1 MTVFDLVKKNM
12 RKNISRY
19 SLYFFSMIF
28 SIVVYYVFA
37 TLQYDQSISKVIG
50 EELRLQ
56 GIFNASNY
64 VLLTFIV
71 VFIWY
76 TNSFFIRQRKRELGL
91 YHLVGIEKRTIGK
104 MIFYENM
111 LLGIFSLVV
120 GILLGTVFSRLF
132 VLFLL
137 KLMGLS
143 LSITLTFSF
152 QAVLKTAVV
161 FLIVTIFISFQGYF
175 IMYRYTLL
183 DLFQAESKSER
194 VNKMNSKRSIV
205 VGGLGILLV
214 GYGYYLSSG
223 NIVTPKFFVIVAVV
237 LFSVIFGTFLLFKAT
252 IEWLMGLYREH
263 ASRYYSFANMLSV
276 STMMYR
282 IKANARVLTLI
293 TILSATT
300 LVAVGVTYSS
310 YYNTK
315 ADARSMQPY
324 DYTLHSKNAAQDFM
338 EVLRELDIQSN
349 PYVYHIVKHSAD
361 LSDFRFITSGYY
373 KDREQ
378 ISFLDEE
385 EVRKNGVSVPGLSP
399 NETVIF
405 DSMAKGKVF
414 KPSTGKTAAV
424 QLNKSEQLALK
435 VVKSEPLLILDSD
448 SAGYQFVVNHDTF
461 NKLLKAGQK
470 QAVYVFNTDDGNK
483 QNELTK
489 NYHQIAK
496 EAGESRTSYYDVFQ
510 AGLMSKGLFIFIGG
524 FLGLVFLM
532 ATGSIIYFKQI
543 SEAEQERKRFEV
555 LRKLGFSV
563 SQMMSAVRKQQLFTF
578 GLPLVMGILHSLFA
592 LKVITNLIGES
603 LIVPVLIAD
612 AVYGIIYFFF
622 YWLTMNYYR
631 MVIKRL

>member
-143 LSITLTFSF
+143 LSITLTFSL

-223 NIVTPKFFVIVAVV
+223 NIVTPKFFLIVAVV

-252 IEWLMGLYREH
+252 IEWLMGLYRER
-263 ASRYYSFANMLSV
+263 ASGYYSFANMLSV

-300 LVAVGVTYSS
+300 LVSVGVTYSS

-324 DYTLHSKNAAQDFM
+324 DYTLHSKNAAQEFTD
-338 EVLRELDIQSN
+338 VLDELDIQSKQ
-349 PYVYHIVKHSAD
+349 YVYHIVKHSAD

-385 EVRKNGVSVPGLSP
+385 EVRKNGISDPALSA

-496 EAGESRTSYYDVFQ
+496 KAGESRTSYYDVFQ

-578 GLPLVMGILHSLFA
+578 GLPLVIGILHSLFA
-592 LKVITNLIGES
+592 LKVITNLTGES

>member
-1 MTVFDLVKKNM
+1 
-12 RKNISRY
+12 
-19 SLYFFSMIF
+19 
-28 SIVVYYVFA
+28 
-37 TLQYDQSISKVIG
+37 
-50 EELRLQ
+50 
-56 GIFNASNY
+56 
-64 VLLTFIV
+64 
-71 VFIWY
+71 
-76 TNSFFIRQRKRELGL
+76 
-91 YHLVGIEKRTIGK
+91 
-104 MIFYENM
+104 
-111 LLGIFSLVV
+111 
-120 GILLGTVFSRLF
+120 
-132 VLFLL
+132 
-137 KLMGLS
+137 
-143 LSITLTFSF
+143 
-152 QAVLKTAVV
+152 
-161 FLIVTIFISFQGYF
+161 
-175 IMYRYTLL
+175 MYRYTLL

-223 NIVTPKFFVIVAVV
+223 NIVTPKFFLIVAVV
-237 LFSVIFGTFLLFKAT
+237 LFLVIFGTFLLFKAT

-263 ASRYYSFANMLSV
+263 ANRYYSFANMLSV

-324 DYTLHSKNAAQDFM
+324 DYTLHSKKAAQEFM
-338 EVLRELDIQSN
+338 DVLDELDIQSN
-349 PYVYHIVKHSAD
+349 RYVYHIVKHSAD

-385 EVRKNGVSVPGLSP
+385 EVRKNGVSVPELSA

-424 QLNKSEQLALK
+424 ELSKSEQLALK

-448 SAGYQFVVNHDTF
+448 SAELSVVVNHDTF

-578 GLPLVMGILHSLFA
+578 GLPLVIGILHSLFA
-592 LKVITNLIGES
+592 LNVITNLTGES

-631 MVIKRL
+631 IVIKRL

>member
-143 LSITLTFSF
+143 LSITLTFSL

-223 NIVTPKFFVIVAVV
+223 NIVTPKFFLIVAVV

-252 IEWLMGLYREH
+252 IEWLMGLYRER
-263 ASRYYSFANMLSV
+263 ASGYYSFANMLSV

-300 LVAVGVTYSS
+300 LVSVGVTYSS

-324 DYTLHSKNAAQDFM
+324 DYTLHSKNAAQEFM
-338 EVLRELDIQSN
+338 DVLDELDIQSKQ
-349 PYVYHIVKHSAD
+349 YVYHIVKHSAD

-385 EVRKNGVSVPGLSP
+385 EVRKNGVSVPALSA

-424 QLNKSEQLALK
+424 QLNKSEQLTLK

-496 EAGESRTSYYDVFQ
+496 KAGESRTSYYDVFQ

-578 GLPLVMGILHSLFA
+578 GLPLVIGILHSLFA
-592 LKVITNLIGES
+592 LKVITNLTGES

>member
-50 EELRLQ
+50 EELRMQ

-143 LSITLTFSF
+143 LSITLTFSL

-223 NIVTPKFFVIVAVV
+223 NIVTPKFFLIVAVV

-324 DYTLHSKNAAQDFM
+324 DYTLHSKKTAQEFM
-338 EVLRELDIQSN
+338 DVLDELDIQSN
-349 PYVYHIVKHSAD
+349 RYVYHIVKHSAD

-385 EVRKNGVSVPGLSP
+385 EVRKNGVSVPALSA

-470 QAVYVFNTDDGNK
+470 QVVYVFNTDDGNK

-578 GLPLVMGILHSLFA
+578 GLPLVIGILHSLFA
-592 LKVITNLIGES
+592 LKIITNLIGES

>member
-1 MTVFDLVKKNM
+1 M

-28 SIVVYYVFA
+28 SIIVYYVFA
-37 TLQYDQSISKVIG
+37 TLQYDQSISKFIG

-223 NIVTPKFFVIVAVV
+223 NIVTPKFFLIVAVV

-263 ASRYYSFANMLSV
+263 ANRYYSFANMLSV

-282 IKANARVLTLI
+282 IKANAQVLTLI

-324 DYTLHSKNAAQDFM
+324 DYTLHSKKAAQEFTD
-338 EVLRELDIQSN
+338 VLDELDIQSN
-349 PYVYHIVKHSAD
+349 RYVYHIVKHSAD

-385 EVRKNGVSVPGLSP
+385 EVRKNGVSVPELSA

-424 QLNKSEQLALK
+424 ELSKSEQLALK

-563 SQMMSAVRKQQLFTF
+563 SQVMSAVRKQQLFTF
-578 GLPLVMGILHSLFA
+578 GLPLVIGILHSLFA
-592 LKVITNLIGES
+592 LNVITNLTGES

-631 MVIKRL
+631 IVIKRL

>member
-28 SIVVYYVFA
+28 SIIVYYVFA

-161 FLIVTIFISFQGYF
+161 FLLVTIFISFQGYF

-194 VNKMNSKRSIV
+194 VNKMNSKRSIA

-223 NIVTPKFFVIVAVV
+223 NIVTPKFFLIVAVV

-324 DYTLHSKNAAQDFM
+324 DYTLHSKKAAQEFM
-338 EVLRELDIQSN
+338 DVLDELDIQSSR
-349 PYVYHIVKHSAD
+349 YVYHIVKHSAD

-385 EVRKNGVSVPGLSP
+385 EVRKNGVSVPALSA

-424 QLNKSEQLALK
+424 QLNKSEELTLK

-448 SAGYQFVVNHDTF
+448 SAGYQFVVHHDTF

-483 QNELTK
+483 QNELAK

-578 GLPLVMGILHSLFA
+578 GLPLVIGILHSLFA
-592 LKVITNLIGES
+592 LKVITNLTGES

>member
-12 RKNISRY
+12 RQNISRY

-28 SIVVYYVFA
+28 SIIVYYVFA

-143 LSITLTFSF
+143 LSITLTFSL

-223 NIVTPKFFVIVAVV
+223 NIVTPKFFLIVAVV

-252 IEWLMGLYREH
+252 IEWLMGIYREH
-263 ASRYYSFANMLSV
+263 ANRYYSFANMLSV

-324 DYTLHSKNAAQDFM
+324 DYTLHSKKAAQEFM
-338 EVLRELDIQSN
+338 DVLDELDIQSN
-349 PYVYHIVKHSAD
+349 RYVYHIVKHSAD

-373 KDREQ
+373 KDRKQ

-385 EVRKNGVSVPGLSP
+385 EVRKNGVSVPALSA

-424 QLNKSEQLALK
+424 ELNKSELLALK

-543 SEAEQERKRFEV
+543 SEAEQESKRFEV

-578 GLPLVMGILHSLFA
+578 GLPLVIGILHSLFA
-592 LKVITNLIGES
+592 LKVITNLTGES

>member
-28 SIVVYYVFA
+28 SIIVYYVFA
-37 TLQYDQSISKVIG
+37 TLQYDQSISKFIG

-223 NIVTPKFFVIVAVV
+223 NIVTPKFFLIVAVV

-263 ASRYYSFANMLSV
+263 ANRYYSFANMLSV

-324 DYTLHSKNAAQDFM
+324 DYTLHSKKAAQEFTD
-338 EVLRELDIQSN
+338 VLDELDIQSN
-349 PYVYHIVKHSAD
+349 RYVYHIVKHSAD

-385 EVRKNGVSVPGLSP
+385 EVRKNGVSVPELSA

-424 QLNKSEQLALK
+424 ELSKSEQLALK

-563 SQMMSAVRKQQLFTF
+563 SQVMSAVRKQQLFTF
-578 GLPLVMGILHSLFA
+578 GLPLVIGILHSLFA
-592 LKVITNLIGES
+592 LNVITNLTGES

-631 MVIKRL
+631 IVIKRL

>member
-28 SIVVYYVFA
+28 SIIVYYVFA

-161 FLIVTIFISFQGYF
+161 FLLVTIFISFQGYF

-194 VNKMNSKRSIV
+194 VNKMNSKRSIA

-223 NIVTPKFFVIVAVV
+223 NIVTPKFFLIVAVV

-324 DYTLHSKNAAQDFM
+324 DYTLHSKKAAQEFM
-338 EVLRELDIQSN
+338 DVLDELDIQSYR
-349 PYVYHIVKHSAD
+349 YVYHIVKHSAD

-385 EVRKNGVSVPGLSP
+385 EVRKNGVSVPALSA

-424 QLNKSEQLALK
+424 QLNKSEELTLK

-448 SAGYQFVVNHDTF
+448 SAGYQFVVHHDTF

-483 QNELTK
+483 QNELAK

-578 GLPLVMGILHSLFA
+578 GLPLVIGILHSLFA
-592 LKVITNLIGES
+592 LKVITNLTGES

>member
-132 VLFLL
+132 ELFLL

-143 LSITLTFSF
+143 LSITLTFSL

-223 NIVTPKFFVIVAVV
+223 NIVTPKFFLIVAVV

-324 DYTLHSKNAAQDFM
+324 DYTLHSKKTAQEFM
-338 EVLRELDIQSN
+338 DVLDELDIQSN
-349 PYVYHIVKHSAD
+349 RYVYHIVKHSAD

-385 EVRKNGVSVPGLSP
+385 EVRKNGVSVPALSA

-414 KPSTGKTAAV
+414 RPSTGKTAAV

-470 QAVYVFNTDDGNK
+470 QVVYVFNTDDGNK

-578 GLPLVMGILHSLFA
+578 GLPLVIGILHSLFA
-592 LKVITNLIGES
+592 LKVITNLTGES

>member
-28 SIVVYYVFA
+28 SIIVYYVFA

-50 EELRLQ
+50 EEMRLQ

-111 LLGIFSLVV
+111 VLGIFSLVV

-143 LSITLTFSF
+143 LSIMLTFSF

-385 EVRKNGVSVPGLSP
+385 EVRKNGVSVPGLSA

-461 NKLLKAGQK
+461 IKISKAGQK

-592 LKVITNLIGES
+592 LKVIMNLTGES

>member
-28 SIVVYYVFA
+28 SIIVYYVFA

-161 FLIVTIFISFQGYF
+161 FLLVTIFISFQGYF

-194 VNKMNSKRSIV
+194 VNKMNSKRSIA

-223 NIVTPKFFVIVAVV
+223 NIVTPKFFLIVAVV

-324 DYTLHSKNAAQDFM
+324 DYTLHSKKAAQEFM
-338 EVLRELDIQSN
+338 EVLDELDIQSN
-349 PYVYHIVKHSAD
+349 RYVYHIVKHSAD

-385 EVRKNGVSVPGLSP
+385 EVRKNGVSVPALSA

-405 DSMAKGKVF
+405 DSMTKGKVF

-424 QLNKSEQLALK
+424 QLNKSEELTLK

-448 SAGYQFVVNHDTF
+448 SAGYQFVVHHDTF

-483 QNELTK
+483 QNELAK

-578 GLPLVMGILHSLFA
+578 GLPLVIGILHSLFA
-592 LKVITNLIGES
+592 LKVITNLTGES

>member
-1 MTVFDLVKKNM
+1 M
-12 RKNISRY
+12 RQNISRY

-28 SIVVYYVFA
+28 SIIVYYVFA

-143 LSITLTFSF
+143 LSITLTFSL

-223 NIVTPKFFVIVAVV
+223 NIVTPKFFLIVAVV

-252 IEWLMGLYREH
+252 IEWLMGIYREH
-263 ASRYYSFANMLSV
+263 ANRYYSFANMLSV

-324 DYTLHSKNAAQDFM
+324 DYTLHSKKAAQEFM
-338 EVLRELDIQSN
+338 DVLDELDIQSN
-349 PYVYHIVKHSAD
+349 RYVYHIVKHSAD

-373 KDREQ
+373 KDRKQ

-385 EVRKNGVSVPGLSP
+385 EVRKNGVSVPALSA

-424 QLNKSEQLALK
+424 ELNKSELLALK

-543 SEAEQERKRFEV
+543 SEAEQESKRFEV

-578 GLPLVMGILHSLFA
+578 GLPLVIGILHSLFA
-592 LKVITNLIGES
+592 LKVITNLTGES

>member
-28 SIVVYYVFA
+28 SIIVYYVFA

-161 FLIVTIFISFQGYF
+161 FLLVTIFISFQGYF

-194 VNKMNSKRSIV
+194 VNKMNSKRLIA

-223 NIVTPKFFVIVAVV
+223 NIVTPKFFLIVAVV

-324 DYTLHSKNAAQDFM
+324 DYTLHSKKAAQEFM
-338 EVLRELDIQSN
+338 DVLDELDIQSN
-349 PYVYHIVKHSAD
+349 RYVYHIVKHSGD

-385 EVRKNGVSVPGLSP
+385 EVRKNGVSVPALSA

-424 QLNKSEQLALK
+424 QLNKSEELTLK

-448 SAGYQFVVNHDTF
+448 SAGYQFVVHHDTF

-483 QNELTK
+483 QNELAK

-578 GLPLVMGILHSLFA
+578 GLPLVIGILHSLFA
-592 LKVITNLIGES
+592 LKVITNLTGES

>member
-28 SIVVYYVFA
+28 SIIVYYVFA

-111 LLGIFSLVV
+111 LLGISSLVA

-143 LSITLTFSF
+143 LSITLTFSL

-194 VNKMNSKRSIV
+194 VNKMNSKRSII

-223 NIVTPKFFVIVAVV
+223 NIVTPKFFLIVAVV

-263 ASRYYSFANMLSV
+263 ASGYYSFANMLSV

-338 EVLRELDIQSN
+338 EVLDELDIQSN
-349 PYVYHIVKHSAD
+349 RYVYHIVKHSAD

-385 EVRKNGVSVPGLSP
+385 EVRKNGVSVPALSA

-424 QLNKSEQLALK
+424 QLNKSEELALK
-435 VVKSEPLLILDSD
+435 VVKSEPFLILDSD

-543 SEAEQERKRFEV
+543 SEAEQESKRFEV

-578 GLPLVMGILHSLFA
+578 GLPLVIGILHSLFA

-612 AVYGIIYFFF
+612 AVYGIIYFLF
-622 YWLTMNYYR
+622 YWMTMNYYR

>member
-28 SIVVYYVFA
+28 SIIVYYVFA
-37 TLQYDQSISKVIG
+37 TLQYDQSISKFIG

-223 NIVTPKFFVIVAVV
+223 NIVTPKFFLIVAVV

-263 ASRYYSFANMLSV
+263 ANRYYSFANMLSV

-282 IKANARVLTLI
+282 IKANAQVLTLI

-324 DYTLHSKNAAQDFM
+324 DYTLHSKKAAQEFTD
-338 EVLRELDIQSN
+338 VLDELDIQSN
-349 PYVYHIVKHSAD
+349 RYVYHIVKHSAD

-385 EVRKNGVSVPGLSP
+385 EVRKNGVSVPELSA

-424 QLNKSEQLALK
+424 ELSKSEQLALK

-555 LRKLGFSV
+555 LRKPGFSV
-563 SQMMSAVRKQQLFTF
+563 SQVMSAVRKQQLFTF
-578 GLPLVMGILHSLFA
+578 GLPLVIGILHSLFA
-592 LKVITNLIGES
+592 LNVITNLTGES

-631 MVIKRL
+631 IVIKRL

>member
-28 SIVVYYVFA
+28 SIIVYYVFA

-50 EELRLQ
+50 EEMRLQ

-91 YHLVGIEKRTIGK
+91 YHLVGIEKCTIGK

-143 LSITLTFSF
+143 LSITLTFSL

-194 VNKMNSKRSIV
+194 VNKMNSKRSIA

-223 NIVTPKFFVIVAVV
+223 NIVTPKFFLIVAVV

-263 ASRYYSFANMLSV
+263 ASGYYSFANMLSV

-324 DYTLHSKNAAQDFM
+324 DYTLHSKKAAQEFM
-338 EVLRELDIQSN
+338 DVLDELDIQSN
-349 PYVYHIVKHSAD
+349 RYVYHIVKHSAD

-385 EVRKNGVSVPGLSP
+385 EVRKNGVSVPALSA

-414 KPSTGKTAAV
+414 KPSTGKIAAV
-424 QLNKSEQLALK
+424 QLNKSEELALK

-461 NKLLKAGQK
+461 IKLLKSGQK
-470 QAVYVFNTDDGNK
+470 QAVYVFNTGDGNK

-578 GLPLVMGILHSLFA
+578 GLPLVIGILHSLFA
-592 LKVITNLIGES
+592 LKVITNLTGES

-612 AVYGIIYFFF
+612 AVYGVIYFIF

>member
-28 SIVVYYVFA
+28 SIIVYYVFA
-37 TLQYDQSISKVIG
+37 TLQYDQSISKFIG

-143 LSITLTFSF
+143 FSITLTFSL

-385 EVRKNGVSVPGLSP
+385 EVRKNGVSVPGLSA

-578 GLPLVMGILHSLFA
+578 GLPLVIGILHSLFA
-592 LKVITNLIGES
+592 LKVITNLTGES

>member
-28 SIVVYYVFA
+28 SIIVYYVFA
-37 TLQYDQSISKVIG
+37 TLQYDQSISKFIG

-223 NIVTPKFFVIVAVV
+223 NIVTPKFFLIVAVV

-324 DYTLHSKNAAQDFM
+324 DYTLHSKKAAEDFM
-338 EVLRELDIQSN
+338 DVLDELDIQSN
-349 PYVYHIVKHSAD
+349 RYVYHIVKHSAD

-385 EVRKNGVSVPGLSP
+385 EVRKNGVSVPALSA

-424 QLNKSEQLALK
+424 ELSKSEQLALK

-578 GLPLVMGILHSLFA
+578 GLPLVIGILHSLFA
-592 LKVITNLIGES
+592 LKVITNLTGES

>member
-1 MTVFDLVKKNM
+1 M

-143 LSITLTFSF
+143 FSITLTFSL

-194 VNKMNSKRSIV
+194 VNKMNSKRSIA

-223 NIVTPKFFVIVAVV
+223 NIVTPEFFLVVVVV

-263 ASRYYSFANMLSV
+263 ASGYYSFANMLSV

-324 DYTLHSKNAAQDFM
+324 DYTLHSKKAAQEFM
-338 EVLRELDIQSN
+338 NVLDELDIQSN
-349 PYVYHIVKHSAD
+349 RYVYHIVKYSAD

-385 EVRKNGVSVPGLSP
+385 EVRKNGVSVPALSA

-435 VVKSEPLLILDSD
+435 VVKSEPSLILDSD

-461 NKLLKAGQK
+461 IKLSKAGQK

-483 QNELTK
+483 QNELAK

-578 GLPLVMGILHSLFA
+578 GLPLVIGILHSLFA
-592 LKVITNLIGES
+592 LKVITNLTGES

>member
-12 RKNISRY
+12 RKNVSRY

-143 LSITLTFSF
+143 LSIMLTFSF

-461 NKLLKAGQK
+461 IKISKAGQK
-470 QAVYVFNTDDGNK
+470 QAVYVFNTDDRNK

-592 LKVITNLIGES
+592 LKVITNLTGEN

>member
-28 SIVVYYVFA
+28 SIIVYYVFA
-37 TLQYDQSISKVIG
+37 TLQYDQSISKFIG

-111 LLGIFSLVV
+111 VLGIFSLVV

-223 NIVTPKFFVIVAVV
+223 NIVTPKFFLIVAVV

-263 ASRYYSFANMLSV
+263 ANRYYSFANMLSV

-324 DYTLHSKNAAQDFM
+324 DYTLHSKKAAQEFTD
-338 EVLRELDIQSN
+338 VLDELDIQSN
-349 PYVYHIVKHSAD
+349 RYVYHIVKHSAD

-385 EVRKNGVSVPGLSP
+385 EVRKNGVSVPELSA

-424 QLNKSEQLALK
+424 ELSKSEQLALK

-578 GLPLVMGILHSLFA
+578 GLPLVISILHSLFA
-592 LKVITNLIGES
+592 LNVITNLTGES

-631 MVIKRL
+631 IVIKRL

>member
-12 RKNISRY
+12 RKNVSRY

-143 LSITLTFSF
+143 LSIMLTFSF

-385 EVRKNGVSVPGLSP
+385 EVRKNGVSVPGLSA

-461 NKLLKAGQK
+461 IKISKAGQK

-496 EAGESRTSYYDVFQ
+496 EAGESRISYYDVFQ

-563 SQMMSAVRKQQLFTF
+563 SQMMRAVRKQQLFTF
-578 GLPLVMGILHSLFA
+578 GLPLVIGILHSLFA
-592 LKVITNLIGES
+592 LKVITNLTGES

>member
-28 SIVVYYVFA
+28 SIIVYYVFA

-161 FLIVTIFISFQGYF
+161 FLLVTIFISFQGYF

-194 VNKMNSKRSIV
+194 VNKMNSKRSIA

-223 NIVTPKFFVIVAVV
+223 NIVTPKFFLIVAVV

-324 DYTLHSKNAAQDFM
+324 DYTLHSKKAAQEFM
-338 EVLRELDIQSN
+338 DVLDELDIQSN
-349 PYVYHIVKHSAD
+349 RYVYHIVKHSAD

-385 EVRKNGVSVPGLSP
+385 EVRKNGVSVPALSA

-405 DSMAKGKVF
+405 DSMTKGKVF

-424 QLNKSEQLALK
+424 QLNKSEELTLK

-448 SAGYQFVVNHDTF
+448 SAGYQFVVHHDTF

-483 QNELTK
+483 QNELAK

-578 GLPLVMGILHSLFA
+578 GLPLVIGILHSLFA
-592 LKVITNLIGES
+592 LKVITNLTGES

>member
-12 RKNISRY
+12 RQNISRY

-28 SIVVYYVFA
+28 SIIVYYVFA

-143 LSITLTFSF
+143 LSITLTFSL

-223 NIVTPKFFVIVAVV
+223 NIVTPKFFLIVAVV

-252 IEWLMGLYREH
+252 IEWLMGIYREH

-324 DYTLHSKNAAQDFM
+324 DYTLHSKKAAQEFM
-338 EVLRELDIQSN
+338 DVLDELDIQSN
-349 PYVYHIVKHSAD
+349 RYVYHIVKHSAD

-373 KDREQ
+373 KDRKQ

-385 EVRKNGVSVPGLSP
+385 EVRKNGVSVPALSA

-424 QLNKSEQLALK
+424 ELNKSELLALK

-578 GLPLVMGILHSLFA
+578 GLPLVIGILHSLFA
-592 LKVITNLIGES
+592 LKVITNLTGES

>member
-1 MTVFDLVKKNM
+1 M
-12 RKNISRY
+12 RQNISRY

-28 SIVVYYVFA
+28 SIIVYYVFA

-64 VLLTFIV
+64 VLLTFIG

-143 LSITLTFSF
+143 LSITLTFSL

-223 NIVTPKFFVIVAVV
+223 NIVTPKFFLIVAVV
-237 LFSVIFGTFLLFKAT
+237 LFLVIFGTFLLFKAT
-252 IEWLMGLYREH
+252 IEWLMGLYRER
-263 ASRYYSFANMLSV
+263 ASGYYSFANMLSV

-300 LVAVGVTYSS
+300 LVSVGVTYSS

-324 DYTLHSKNAAQDFM
+324 DYTLHSKNAAQEFM
-338 EVLRELDIQSN
+338 DVLDELDIQSKQ
-349 PYVYHIVKHSAD
+349 YVYHIVKHSAD

-385 EVRKNGVSVPGLSP
+385 EVRKNGVSVPALSA

-496 EAGESRTSYYDVFQ
+496 KAGESRTSYYDVFQ

-578 GLPLVMGILHSLFA
+578 GLPLVISILHSLFA
-592 LKVITNLIGES
+592 LKVITNLTGES

>member
-1 MTVFDLVKKNM
+1 
-12 RKNISRY
+12 
-19 SLYFFSMIF
+19 
-28 SIVVYYVFA
+28 
-37 TLQYDQSISKVIG
+37 
-50 EELRLQ
+50 
-56 GIFNASNY
+56 
-64 VLLTFIV
+64 
-71 VFIWY
+71 
-76 TNSFFIRQRKRELGL
+76 
-91 YHLVGIEKRTIGK
+91 
-104 MIFYENM
+104 
-111 LLGIFSLVV
+111 
-120 GILLGTVFSRLF
+120 
-132 VLFLL
+132 
-137 KLMGLS
+137 
-143 LSITLTFSF
+143 
-152 QAVLKTAVV
+152 
-161 FLIVTIFISFQGYF
+161 
-175 IMYRYTLL
+175 MYRYTLL

-194 VNKMNSKRSIV
+194 VNKINSKRSIV

-223 NIVTPKFFVIVAVV
+223 NIVTPKFFLIVAVV

-263 ASRYYSFANMLSV
+263 ASGYYSFANMLSV

-282 IKANARVLTLI
+282 IKVNARVLTLI

-338 EVLRELDIQSN
+338 DVLRELDIQSN
-349 PYVYHIVKHSAD
+349 QYVYHIVKHSAD

-373 KDREQ
+373 GDGER

-385 EVRKNGVSVPGLSP
+385 EVRKNGVSIPTLNA
-399 NETVIF
+399 NETVVF

-435 VVKSEPLLILDSD
+435 VVKSEPSLILDSE

-461 NKLLKAGQK
+461 IKLSKAGQK

-496 EAGESRTSYYDVFQ
+496 EAGERRTSYYDVFQ

-578 GLPLVMGILHSLFA
+578 GLPLVIGILHSLFA
-592 LKVITNLIGES
+592 LKVITNLTGES

-612 AVYGIIYFFF
+612 AVYGVIYFIF

>member
-1 MTVFDLVKKNM
+1 
-12 RKNISRY
+12 
-19 SLYFFSMIF
+19 
-28 SIVVYYVFA
+28 
-37 TLQYDQSISKVIG
+37 
-50 EELRLQ
+50 
-56 GIFNASNY
+56 
-64 VLLTFIV
+64 
-71 VFIWY
+71 
-76 TNSFFIRQRKRELGL
+76 
-91 YHLVGIEKRTIGK
+91 
-104 MIFYENM
+104 
-111 LLGIFSLVV
+111 
-120 GILLGTVFSRLF
+120 
-132 VLFLL
+132 
-137 KLMGLS
+137 
-143 LSITLTFSF
+143 
-152 QAVLKTAVV
+152 V

-223 NIVTPKFFVIVAVV
+223 NIVTPKFFLIVAVV

-263 ASRYYSFANMLSV
+263 ASGYYSFANMLSV

-310 YYNTK
+310 YYHTK

-324 DYTLHSKNAAQDFM
+324 DYTLHSKNAAQDFI
-338 EVLRELDIQSN
+338 EVLRKLDIQSN
-349 PYVYHIVKHSAD
+349 QYVYHIVKHSAD

-373 KDREQ
+373 GDGER

-385 EVRKNGVSVPGLSP
+385 EVRKNGVSVPSLSA
-399 NETVIF
+399 NETVVF

-414 KPSTGKTAAV
+414 KPSTGKTAVV

-435 VVKSEPLLILDSD
+435 VVKSEPSLILDSE

-461 NKLLKAGQK
+461 IKLSKAGQK
-470 QAVYVFNTDDGNK
+470 QAVYVFNTDDENK

-496 EAGESRTSYYDVFQ
+496 VAGESRTSYYDVFQ

-563 SQMMSAVRKQQLFTF
+563 SQMMSTVRKQQLFTF
-578 GLPLVMGILHSLFA
+578 GLPLVIGILHSLFA

-612 AVYGIIYFFF
+612 AVYGIIYFLF

>member
-28 SIVVYYVFA
+28 SIIVYYVFA

-194 VNKMNSKRSIV
+194 VNKVNSKRSIV

-223 NIVTPKFFVIVAVV
+223 NIVTPKFFLIVTVV

-263 ASRYYSFANMLSV
+263 ASGYYSFANMLSV

-324 DYTLHSKNAAQDFM
+324 DYTLHSKNAAQEFM
-338 EVLRELDIQSN
+338 DVLDELDIQSN
-349 PYVYHIVKHSAD
+349 RYVYHIVKHSAD

-373 KDREQ
+373 GDGER

-385 EVRKNGVSVPGLSP
+385 EVRKNGVSVPSLRA

-424 QLNKSEQLALK
+424 ELNKSEQLALK

-470 QAVYVFNTDDGNK
+470 QAVYVFNTGDGNK

-496 EAGESRTSYYDVFQ
+496 VAGESRTSYYDVFQ

-578 GLPLVMGILHSLFA
+578 GLPLVIGILHSLFA

-612 AVYGIIYFFF
+612 AVYGIIYFLF

>member
-1 MTVFDLVKKNM
+1 M

-28 SIVVYYVFA
+28 SIIVYYVFA

-50 EELRLQ
+50 EEMRLQ

-143 LSITLTFSF
+143 LSITLTFSL

-194 VNKMNSKRSIV
+194 VNKISSKKSIA

-223 NIVTPKFFVIVAVV
+223 NIVTPKFFLIVAVV

-263 ASRYYSFANMLSV
+263 ASGYYSFANMLSV

-324 DYTLHSKNAAQDFM
+324 DYTLHSKKAAQEFM
-338 EVLRELDIQSN
+338 DVLDELDIQSN
-349 PYVYHIVKHSAD
+349 RYVYHIVKHSAD

-385 EVRKNGVSVPGLSP
+385 EVRKNGVSVPALSA

-424 QLNKSEQLALK
+424 QLKESEELALK

-461 NKLLKAGQK
+461 IKLSKSGQK
-470 QAVYVFNTDDGNK
+470 QAVYVFNTGDGNK
-483 QNELTK
+483 QSELTK

-496 EAGESRTSYYDVFQ
+496 KAGESRTSYYDVFQ
-510 AGLMSKGLFIFIGG
+510 TGLMSKGLFIFIGG

-578 GLPLVMGILHSLFA
+578 GLPLVIGILHSLFA
-592 LKVITNLIGES
+592 LKVIMNLTGES

-612 AVYGIIYFFF
+612 AVYGVIYFIF

>member
-28 SIVVYYVFA
+28 SIIVYYVFA
-37 TLQYDQSISKVIG
+37 TLQYDQSISKFIG

-223 NIVTPKFFVIVAVV
+223 NIVTPKFFLIVAVV

-263 ASRYYSFANMLSV
+263 ANRYYSFANMLSV

-324 DYTLHSKNAAQDFM
+324 DYTLHSKKAAQEFM
-338 EVLRELDIQSN
+338 DVLDELDIQSN
-349 PYVYHIVKHSAD
+349 RYVYHIVKHSAD

-385 EVRKNGVSVPGLSP
+385 EVRKNGVSVPELSA

-424 QLNKSEQLALK
+424 ELSKSEQLALK

-496 EAGESRTSYYDVFQ
+496 VAGESRTSYYDVFQ

-578 GLPLVMGILHSLFA
+578 GLPLVIGILHSLFA
-592 LKVITNLIGES
+592 LNVITNLTGES

-631 MVIKRL
+631 IVIKRL

>member
-28 SIVVYYVFA
+28 SIIVYYVFA

-111 LLGIFSLVV
+111 LLGISSLVA

-143 LSITLTFSF
+143 LSITLTFSL

-194 VNKMNSKRSIV
+194 VNKMNSKRSII

-223 NIVTPKFFVIVAVV
+223 NIVTPKFFLIVAVV

-263 ASRYYSFANMLSV
+263 ASGYYSFANMLSV

-315 ADARSMQPY
+315 ADARSIQPY

-338 EVLRELDIQSN
+338 EVLSELDIQSN
-349 PYVYHIVKHSAD
+349 RYVYHIVKHSAD

-385 EVRKNGVSVPGLSP
+385 EVRKNGVSVPALSA

-424 QLNKSEQLALK
+424 QLNKSEELALK
-435 VVKSEPLLILDSD
+435 VVKSEPFLILDSD

-578 GLPLVMGILHSLFA
+578 GLPLVIGILHSLFA

-612 AVYGIIYFFF
+612 AVYGIIYFLF

>member
-12 RKNISRY
+12 RQNISRY

-28 SIVVYYVFA
+28 SIIVYYVFA
-37 TLQYDQSISKVIG
+37 TLQYDQSISKFIG

-143 LSITLTFSF
+143 LSITLTFSL

-194 VNKMNSKRSIV
+194 VNKMNSKRSIA

-223 NIVTPKFFVIVAVV
+223 NIVTPKFFLIVAVV

-263 ASRYYSFANMLSV
+263 ANRYYSFANMLSV

-324 DYTLHSKNAAQDFM
+324 DYTLHSKKAAQEFM
-338 EVLRELDIQSN
+338 DVLDELDIQSN
-349 PYVYHIVKHSAD
+349 RYVYHIVKHSAD

-385 EVRKNGVSVPGLSP
+385 EVRKNGVSVPALSA
-399 NETVIF
+399 NEIVIF

-424 QLNKSEQLALK
+424 ELSKSEQLALK

-470 QAVYVFNTDDGNK
+470 QAVYVFNTSDGNK

-578 GLPLVMGILHSLFA
+578 GLPLVIGILHSLFA
-592 LKVITNLIGES
+592 LKVITNLTGES

>member
-28 SIVVYYVFA
+28 SIIVYYVFA

-50 EELRLQ
+50 EEMRLQ

-143 LSITLTFSF
+143 LSITLTFSL

-194 VNKMNSKRSIV
+194 VNKMNSKRSIA

-223 NIVTPKFFVIVAVV
+223 NIVTPKFFLIVAVV

-263 ASRYYSFANMLSV
+263 ASGYYSFANMLSV

-324 DYTLHSKNAAQDFM
+324 DYTLHSKKAAQEFM
-338 EVLRELDIQSN
+338 DVLDELDIQSN
-349 PYVYHIVKHSAD
+349 RYVYHIVKHSAD

-385 EVRKNGVSVPGLSP
+385 EVRKNGVSVPALSA

-424 QLNKSEQLALK
+424 QLNKSEELALK

-461 NKLLKAGQK
+461 IKLLKSGQK

-578 GLPLVMGILHSLFA
+578 GLPLVIGILHSLFA
-592 LKVITNLIGES
+592 LKVITNLTGES

-612 AVYGIIYFFF
+612 AVYGVIYFIF

>member
-1 MTVFDLVKKNM
+1 M

-28 SIVVYYVFA
+28 SIIVYYVFA
-37 TLQYDQSISKVIG
+37 TLQYDQSISKFIG

-223 NIVTPKFFVIVAVV
+223 NIVTPKFFLIVAVV

-263 ASRYYSFANMLSV
+263 ANRYYSFANMLSV

-282 IKANARVLTLI
+282 IKANAQVLTLI

-324 DYTLHSKNAAQDFM
+324 DYTLHSKKAAQEFTD
-338 EVLRELDIQSN
+338 VLDELDIQSN
-349 PYVYHIVKHSAD
+349 RYVYHIVKHSAD

-385 EVRKNGVSVPGLSP
+385 EVRKNGVSVPELSA

-424 QLNKSEQLALK
+424 ELSKSEQLALK

-555 LRKLGFSV
+555 LRKPGFSV
-563 SQMMSAVRKQQLFTF
+563 SQVMSAVRKQQLFTF
-578 GLPLVMGILHSLFA
+578 GLPLVIGILHSLFA
-592 LKVITNLIGES
+592 LNVITNLTGES

-631 MVIKRL
+631 IVIKRL

>member
-28 SIVVYYVFA
+28 SIIVYYVFA

-50 EELRLQ
+50 EEMRLQ

-143 LSITLTFSF
+143 LSITLTFSL

-194 VNKMNSKRSIV
+194 VNKISSKKSIA

-223 NIVTPKFFVIVAVV
+223 NIVTPKFFLIVAVV

-263 ASRYYSFANMLSV
+263 ASGYYSFANMLSV

-324 DYTLHSKNAAQDFM
+324 DYTLYSKKAAQEFM
-338 EVLRELDIQSN
+338 DVLDELDIQSN
-349 PYVYHIVKHSAD
+349 RYVYHIVKHSAD

-385 EVRKNGVSVPGLSP
+385 EVRKNGVSVPALSA

-424 QLNKSEQLALK
+424 QLKESEELALK

-461 NKLLKAGQK
+461 IKLSKSGQK
-470 QAVYVFNTDDGNK
+470 QAVYVFNTGDGNK
-483 QNELTK
+483 QSELTK

-496 EAGESRTSYYDVFQ
+496 KAGESRTSYYDVFQ
-510 AGLMSKGLFIFIGG
+510 TGLMSKGLFIFIGG

-578 GLPLVMGILHSLFA
+578 GLPLVIGILHSLFA
-592 LKVITNLIGES
+592 LKVIMNLTGES

-612 AVYGIIYFFF
+612 AVYGVIYFIF

>member
-1 MTVFDLVKKNM
+1 
-12 RKNISRY
+12 
-19 SLYFFSMIF
+19 
-28 SIVVYYVFA
+28 
-37 TLQYDQSISKVIG
+37 
-50 EELRLQ
+50 
-56 GIFNASNY
+56 
-64 VLLTFIV
+64 
-71 VFIWY
+71 
-76 TNSFFIRQRKRELGL
+76 
-91 YHLVGIEKRTIGK
+91 
-104 MIFYENM
+104 
-111 LLGIFSLVV
+111 VV

-223 NIVTPKFFVIVAVV
+223 NIVTPKFFLIVAVV

-324 DYTLHSKNAAQDFM
+324 DYTLHSKNAAEGFM
-338 EVLRELDIQSN
+338 DVLRELDIQSN
-349 PYVYHIVKHSAD
+349 QYVYHIVKHSAD

-373 KDREQ
+373 GDGER

-385 EVRKNGVSVPGLSP
+385 EVRKNGVAIPALNA
-399 NETVIF
+399 NETVVF

-424 QLNKSEQLALK
+424 PLNKSEQLALK
-435 VVKSEPLLILDSD
+435 VIKSEPSLILDSE

-461 NKLLKAGQK
+461 IKLSKAGKK

-489 NYHQIAK
+489 NYHQITK

-578 GLPLVMGILHSLFA
+578 GLPLVIGILHSLFA
-592 LKVITNLIGES
+592 LKVITNLTGES

-612 AVYGIIYFFF
+612 AVYGVIYFIF

>member
-143 LSITLTFSF
+143 FSITLTFSL

-194 VNKMNSKRSIV
+194 VNKMNSKRSIA

-223 NIVTPKFFVIVAVV
+223 NIVTPEFFLVVVVV

-263 ASRYYSFANMLSV
+263 ASGYYSFANMLSV

-324 DYTLHSKNAAQDFM
+324 DYTLHSKKAAQEFM
-338 EVLRELDIQSN
+338 NVLDELDIQSN
-349 PYVYHIVKHSAD
+349 RYVYHIVKYSAD

-385 EVRKNGVSVPGLSP
+385 EVRKNGVSVPALSA

-435 VVKSEPLLILDSD
+435 VVKSEPSLILDSD

-461 NKLLKAGQK
+461 IKLSKAGQK

-483 QNELTK
+483 QNELAK

-578 GLPLVMGILHSLFA
+578 GLPLVIGILHSLFA
-592 LKVITNLIGES
+592 LKVITNLTGES

>member
-28 SIVVYYVFA
+28 SIIVYYVFA
-37 TLQYDQSISKVIG
+37 TLQYDQSISKFIG

-223 NIVTPKFFVIVAVV
+223 NIVTPKFFLIVAVV

-263 ASRYYSFANMLSV
+263 ANRYYSFANMLSV

-282 IKANARVLTLI
+282 IKANAQVLTLI

-324 DYTLHSKNAAQDFM
+324 DYTLHSKKAAQEFTD
-338 EVLRELDIQSN
+338 VLDELDIQSN
-349 PYVYHIVKHSAD
+349 RYVYHIVKHSAD
-361 LSDFRFITSGYY
+361 LSDFRFITSCYY

-385 EVRKNGVSVPGLSP
+385 EVRKNGVSVPELSA

-424 QLNKSEQLALK
+424 ELSKSEQLALK

-563 SQMMSAVRKQQLFTF
+563 SQVMSAVRKQQLFTF
-578 GLPLVMGILHSLFA
+578 GLPLVIGILHSLFA
-592 LKVITNLIGES
+592 LNVITNLTGES

-631 MVIKRL
+631 IVIKRL